1 MRGHAAHV
9 NTAVLAVMNIRILL
23 TQIWLSGQNL
33 QRYAVY
39 LSGTFFGTLAYRPSQ
54 LLDTVATN
62 YHQMQ
67 YTKIEISR
75 YFRTECIYCL
85 AKRKSHSI
93 I

>member
-39 LSGTFFGTLAYRPSQ
+39 LSGTFFWNPSISAITITGHRTRCGTQKSKSRVTSVRSVFIASQ
-54 LLDTVATN
+54 KEN
-62 YHQMQ
+62 H
-67 YTKIEISR
+67 IP
-75 YFRTECIYCL
+75 
-85 AKRKSHSI
+85 
-93 I
+93 